1 MVGNLLVLSRD
12 TGVDTGQQSD
22 RLLDIVALN
31 LQFYCSMLF
40 SFTQQHA
47 HFTRPGARRGRVFSG
62 ALSTGLIIG
71 MGVCFYLAALLL
83 CADQAFCAA
92 ESPAAARLHANALK
106 TEKSGN
112 VRGAIELEQQAMH
125 LAPSNAL
132 YQGEFARLLWEAG
145 FAERA
150 IRECKKAIKLDS
162 GSTKLRFNLA
172 VMLQTSGDPQSAIV
186 EYEKLLK
193 ANGNDL
199 QARLGYLQSLALCG
213 RSQDAVNQLDV
224 LALQA
229 KKSQSILI
237 EVADTAIKI
246 SQPHRAKEMLR
257 DQVNT
262 GSPRALSLLYVSAAV
277 DNDEKLALS
286 VQKRVLE
293 SAPKDA
299 RIYIIAAKL
308 ADRKGGILLQERILS
323 QAMKSVRNDGDMYAQ
338 MAGMFMR
345 NFEQSRATGDE
356 KTAQSW
362 LSLAEKALSFAE
374 EIRVKAWRYR
384 FAHAGVLALQGRQK
398 EAADMID
405 ALAHQEPKNELV
417 LYCRGRLRAF
427 ANNPAATAKR
437 NLKNLFGDAERT
449 GVSAGAVDDAITLA
463 CSRAYLDKLGCGC
476 HMAVLEFKW
485 KHSGGVL
492 YSKVISEHPAVGL
505 IVHKL
510 GDQDGFKGRII
521 SSAASINE
529 RVLKVETETVKG
541 LGALAMNVVT
551 PEAQEEP
558 PLMARLTPL
567 ELQRL

>member
-1 MVGNLLVLSRD
+1 
-12 TGVDTGQQSD
+12 
-22 RLLDIVALN
+22 
-31 LQFYCSMLF
+31 
-40 SFTQQHA
+40 
-47 HFTRPGARRGRVFSG
+47 
-62 ALSTGLIIG
+62 
-71 MGVCFYLAALLL
+71 MGVVFAVDAILGCANQAL
-83 CADQAFCAA
+83 CAP

-106 TEKSGN
+106 IEKAGN
-112 VRGAIELEQQAMH
+112 VRGALEFEQQAMH
-125 LAPSNAL
+125 LAPSNVL
-132 YQGEFARLLWEAG
+132 YHGEFARLLWEAG
-145 FAERA
+145 FVERA
-150 IRECKKAIKLDS
+150 IREIKEAIKLDPAS
-162 GSTKLRFNLA
+162 PKLRFNLA
-172 VMLQTSGDPQSAIV
+172 VMLQTSGDPKSAIA

-193 ANGNDL
+193 TNGNDF
-199 QARLGYLQSLALCG
+199 QARLGYLQSLALAG

-229 KKSQSILI
+229 KKNQSILI

-246 SQPHRAKEMLR
+246 NQPHRAKEMLR
-257 DQVNT
+257 DQVNM
-262 GSPRALSLLYVSAAV
+262 GSPRALSLLYVAAAE

-286 VQKRVLE
+286 VQKKVLE

-308 ADRKGGILLQERILS
+308 ADGKGGILLQEQILN

-338 MAGMFMR
+338 MAGIFMR
-345 NFEQSRATGDE
+345 NFAQSRSSGDE

-362 LSLAEKALSFAE
+362 LSLSEKALVFAE
-374 EIRVKAWRYR
+374 EIHVKAWRYR
-384 FAHAGVLALQGRQK
+384 FAHAGVLALQGKQK

-437 NLKNLFGDAERT
+437 NLKSLFGDAERT

-476 HMAVLEFKW
+476 HTAVLEFKW

-521 SSAASINE
+521 SAAASINE
-529 RVLKVETETVKG
+529 RVVKVETETVKG
-541 LGALAMNVVT
+541 LGALAMSVVT